1 MYLKTLSLNIHH
13 QELYEMI
20 DISAG
25 RFFNWEIEA
34 ELLYE
39 ALTHPNYASI
49 DPTAK
54 NFVRLEFLG
63 DAVLDILVAEWL
75 YQHIEEEVGFLS
87 QIRSLLVKTDMLAK
101 LGKEI
106 NLKKFMITQPK
117 YSITKTDIEDC
128 FEALFGALY
137 ISKGIVE
144 TRKFFDEIF
153 MAELL
158 SFKKD
163 SSTKKGRQKILE
175 LVVCEKNPINILQE
189 YCQKRAYDLPKYRII
204 QKKGEEHDP
213 IYFYECSINFS
224 DREYIGKGK
233 GGSKK
238 TARSSAAADVLKK
251 IQYKE
256 K

>member
-1 MYLKTLSLNIHH
+1 MYLKTLSLNNSYK
-13 QELYEMI
+13 EWSKMI
-20 DISAG
+20 DVNAG
-25 RFFNWEIEA
+25 KLFNWEIET

-49 DPTAK
+49 DSTAK
-54 NFVRLEFLG
+54 NFERLEFLG

-106 NLKKFMITQPK
+106 HLKKYMITQPK
-117 YSITKTDIEDC
+117 YRITKTDIEDC

-137 ISKGIVE
+137 LSKGIE
-144 TRKFFDEIF
+144 AIRTFFNEIF
-153 MAELL
+153 MSELL
-158 SFKKD
+158 SFKKA
-163 SSTKKGRQKILE
+163 SSTTKGRQKILD

-189 YCQKRAYDLPKYRII
+189 YCQKRAYDLPKYRIV
-204 QKKGEEHDP
+204 QKKGEEHEP
-213 IYFYECSINFS
+213 VYFFECSINFS
-224 DREYIGKGK
+224 EKEYIGKGK

-238 TARSSAAADVLKK
+238 IARSSAAGDVLKK
-251 IQYKE
+251 INYKE